1 MKDGESRGS
10 PARVRAPR
18 LTESDRPYAEVYP
31 APELSIVIVT
41 FGAMAYLPA
50 CLDALGPAAAG
61 LSHEVIIIDNASPD
75 GTAGWVGR
83 SHPGITLIAN
93 PANRGFAAATNQGI
107 ARARGAT
114 ILLLNPDTVPG
125 PGALAATADFL
136 AAHPGMAAA
145 SCRVVRPDGR
155 LDPSCKRNF
164 PGLWDAAVRF
174 AGLSRLF
181 PRSRL
186 FARYD
191 ARFLPEDQAQEVPL
205 IDGCYM
211 MIRREALADV
221 GPLDERFFMYAEE
234 MDWCRR
240 AHDAGWSI
248 GYDPAGTTV
257 HLKGASTRTR
267 PLGMLFH
274 FHRSMGLYYWKHG
287 TWRIPGMALVLPGL
301 VLRFTL
307 LAALNLARRNPRVS
321 D

>member
-1 MKDGESRGS
+1 MQDHRPRGS
-10 PARVRAPR
+10 PEPR
-18 LTESDRPYAEVYP
+18 RDRDPKDASRPGGCLYP
-31 APELSIVIVT
+31 APGISIVIVT
-41 FGAMAYLPA
+41 YRSRAFLPA
-50 CLDALGPAAAG
+50 CLDAIPAAASP
-61 LSHEVIIIDNASPD
+61 LTAEIIIVDNACPE
-75 GTAGWVGR
+75 GTADWVR
-83 SHPGITLIAN
+83 RTHPRVLLIAN
-93 PANRGFAAATNQGI
+93 THNRGFAAAGNQGM
-107 ARARGAT
+107 AAARGRF
-114 ILLLNPDTVPG
+114 ILLLNPDTVPR
-125 PGALAATADFL
+125 PGAMAATADYL
-136 AAHPGMAAA
+136 AAHPGTAAA
-145 SCRVVRPDGR
+145 SCKVVRPDGR

-191 ARFLPEDQAQEVPL
+191 ARYLDEDRAQEVPL

-211 MIRREALADV
+211 MIRREALERI

-240 AHDAGWSI
+240 AHQAGWSI
-248 GYDPAGTTV
+248 GYDPSGTTV
-257 HLKGASTRTR
+257 HIKGASTRTR

-287 TWRIPGMALVLPGL
+287 KWRVPGMALVLPGL
-301 VLRFTL
+301 LLRYTL